1 MDSIRYMVSFLHC
14 GFVAIEPD
22 TRHIKAWVGDIDFDS
37 WKYDKVTAMR
47 QPGSTFKLFVYAEAM
62 NKGLNPCDRRMDAW
76 TSYTDTIKGEPKQW
90 APHNANGTFSGA
102 NMTLKLAFAQS
113 VNSIA
118 VKLGYEVGIR
128 DIIRTAQQM
137 GIHSNLEPVPS
148 LSLGASDV
156 SLLELVNSY
165 CTVVDNGL
173 YADPIMVT
181 RIEDREG
188 NVIYESETHEKRA
201 LSERTA
207 YFMQQLLRGGLT
219 EPGGTT
225 AALWQYIHP
234 VLNKAEFGG
243 KTGTSNNHS
252 DAWFVGVN
260 PKLVCGAWVGGEYRA
275 IHFRTGALGQGSRTA
290 LPICGAFYEKVLSD
304 PAFQH
309 YHGKFAAP
317 KNQDIS
323 ASMYQCDSYYY
334 TPSDTLYTD
343 SLGGW
348 DVEEQWEQDE
358 TDEPEQETDQ
368 ESTTSPNTPESPT
381 TPTPPNP

>member
-1 MDSIRYMVSFLHC
+1 MNMWTYVRNF
-14 GFVAIEPD
+14 AD
-22 TRHIKAWVGDIDFDS
+22 T
-37 WKYDKVTAMR
+37 
-47 QPGSTFKLFVYAEAM
+47 
-62 NKGLNPCDRRMDAW
+62 
-76 TSYTDTIKGEPKQW
+76 
-90 APHNANGTFSGA
+90 
-102 NMTLKLAFAQS
+102 
-113 VNSIA
+113 
-118 VKLGYEVGIR
+118 
-128 DIIRTAQQM
+128 
-137 GIHSNLEPVPS
+137 
-148 LSLGASDV
+148 
-156 SLLELVNSY
+156 
-165 CTVVDNGL
+165 
-173 YADPIMVT
+173 
-181 RIEDREG
+181 
-188 NVIYESETHEKRA
+188 
-201 LSERTA
+201 
-207 YFMQQLLRGGLT
+207 
-219 EPGGTT
+219 
-225 AALWQYIHP
+225 
-234 VLNKAEFGG
+234 EFGG

-323 ASMYQCDSYYY
+323 ASMYQCDSYNY